1 MLSTVE
7 MFTGVETQ
15 VDSSGFKNKD
25 GLTAQ
30 GQRETVFRKSVIFIC
45 PSGPVLIKT
54 YIYRSYVG
62 FIF

>member
-30 GQRETVFRKSVIFIC
+30 GQRETV
-45 PSGPVLIKT
+45 SGKV
-54 YIYRSYVG
+54 SFSSAQVG
-62 FIF
+62 QY